1 MKYKLLILF
10 TILLTAM
17 AVTACGK
24 DKMTVE
30 GENEKGLGYYNSGDY
45 ETAREYFE
53 RALKLEPNNREVL
66 NNYGMALIQLREND
80 LALEQFNN
88 VINEKSTT
96 KKTQKLNKFAYRGKG
111 IAYMQK
117 LEFQNALDCFV
128 AALAISADSDW
139 NVDIMYYKANA
150 QECLGDTDTAIE
162 SYGAVLEMDPG
173 NVLALL
179 ARGNLY
185 REKGDSS
192 RAISDYE
199 AALSKDKENY
209 YAYIG
214 LYTCYRDKG
223 DEEKAKSAL
232 DTASRLK
239 IENNEDKY
247 LLGQVHFY
255 QRNYTSSK
263 IEMQNAVENGFTEA
277 NFFLAEIAM
286 HEEEYEKAIEY
297 YDIYRASIITTSP
310 TVCNQE
316 AVCYLAL
323 FDYDKAQEMIN
334 LGLSFGASAAR
345 QQLLRNQIAVY
356 EGRYDF
362 QAAYDAF
369 QTYIV
374 EYPYDDE
381 AIEEYKFVK
390 KRLGYD

>member
-1 MKYKLLILF
+1 MKLKLLILF

-255 QRNYTSSK
+255 QGNYTSSK

>member
-1 MKYKLLILF
+1 MKLKLLILF

-96 KKTQKLNKFAYRGKG
+96 KKTLKLNKFAYRGKG

-223 DEEKAKSAL
+223 DEEKAKSVL

-255 QRNYTSSK
+255 QGNYTSSK

>member
-96 KKTQKLNKFAYRGKG
+96 KKTLKLNKFAYRGKG

-255 QRNYTSSK
+255 QGNYTSSK

-362 QAAYDAF
+362 RAAYDAF

>member
-1 MKYKLLILF
+1 MKRFVSILSLMMLGLLL
-10 TILLTAM
+10 
-17 AVTACGK
+17 VACGK

-30 GENEKGLGYYNSGDY
+30 GENEKGLGYYDSGDY

-53 RALKLEPNNREVL
+53 RALSLEPRNKEVL
-66 NNYGMALIQLREND
+66 NNYGMALIQLKEND
-80 LALEQFNN
+80 LALEQFDA
-88 VINEKSTT
+88 VINENTT
-96 KKTQKLNKFAYRGKG
+96 SRKGQKLNKFAYRGKG
-111 IAYMQK
+111 IAYLQK

-162 SYGAVLEMDPG
+162 TYGMVLEMDPG

-179 ARGNLY
+179 ARANLY
-185 REKGDSS
+185 REKSDFS

-199 AALSKDKENY
+199 AVLSKDKDNY
-209 YAYIG
+209 SAYIG
-214 LYTCYRDKG
+214 LYTSYRDQG
-223 DEEKAKSAL
+223 EEEKAVKAL
-232 DTASRLK
+232 DSASRLK
-239 IENNEDKY
+239 IDNNEDKY

-255 QRNYTSSK
+255 QGNFTSAK

-286 HEEEYEKAIEY
+286 AEEQYEQAIEY

-323 FDYDKAQEMIN
+323 FDYDNAQEMIN

>member
-255 QRNYTSSK
+255 QGNYTSSK

>member
-1 MKYKLLILF
+1 MKLKLLILF

-96 KKTQKLNKFAYRGKG
+96 KKTLKLNKFAYRGKG

-255 QRNYTSSK
+255 QGNYTSSK

-362 QAAYDAF
+362 RAAYDAF

>member
-1 MKYKLLILF
+1 MKFKLLILF

-255 QRNYTSSK
+255 QGNYTSSK

-362 QAAYDAF
+362 RAAYDAF

>member
-1 MKYKLLILF
+1 MKLKLLILF

-223 DEEKAKSAL
+223 DEEKAKSTL

-255 QRNYTSSK
+255 QGNYTSSK